1 MPVIIGV
8 KFKFTNKIYYF
19 DPKDIQF
26 KENDGVIVETARGI
40 EYGKVMVA
48 NKEVDEKEIVPPL
61 KTVIRKATEADERQ
75 VEKNL
80 KLKDEAIRLSLDK
93 IEKLNPEMKL
103 VDVEYTF
110 DQSKIVFYFT
120 ADGRVDFRELVR
132 QLASIFKRRIEM
144 RQIDERED
152 LKMRGGLAQCGRQCC
167 CSKFLSDCDKVS
179 IKMAKTQGLP
189 LSPTKISGLCGKLMC
204 CLKYENDYYAEVVK
218 KLPKNGV
225 TVYTPDGE
233 GVVVSTDAL
242 KQEVKVRFERSDGT
256 EIKAY
261 DLSKVR
267 KDKNAPTQEDEIE
280 QEPDTMLEE

>member
-261 DLSKVR
+261 NLSKVR